1 MRVELLCLIGIINS
15 WCFAHMHVHHFGCTP
30 HFVVLR
36 PHWFLSKSFSSA
48 DIWSV
53 GCTVIE
59 MATGKPP
66 WSQQYQEVRKATIY
80 FHFPTAV

>member
-1 MRVELLCLIGIINS
+1 MFSRADAY
-15 WCFAHMHVHHFGCTP
+15 F
-30 HFVVLR
+30 
-36 PHWFLSKSFSSA
+36 FSSA

-66 WSQQYQEVRKATIY
+66 WSQQYQQEVYYELSFDILFEVLSEYLLK
-80 FHFPTAV
+80 